1 MTVCRCWAGR
11 VSLCVCSSIIY
22 PLSRLPA
29 GQFLPTSRSSSLLSA
44 GGVLWSAVGGNHS
57 SSFLW
62 SDSETARLDVSF
74 YRIWSRARPV
84 SVALRAPMNT
94 LTRPHSDATSSLT
107 DEAHTAGSRPIRAA
121 SSDADWKSHIVKLY
135 GDSFFFGDRCSSCIV
150 VKKKILH
157 VFRNQMFYKSGC
169 ECSVETFRIQ
179 REVKV
184 RCMNVLLFHT
194 QNDLIDEAMKLPQL
208 ITYNK
213 TIMFL
218 HFK

>member
-11 VSLCVCSSIIY
+11 VSLCVCSSVIY

-74 YRIWSRARPV
+74 YRIWSRARPA
-84 SVALRAPMNT
+84 SVAPRAPMNT

-107 DEAHTAGSRPIRAA
+107 DEPTNQ
-121 SSDADWKSHIVKLY
+121 SSLQWCWLKKSHCQIIWKL
-135 GDSFFFGDRCSSCIV
+135 FFLWRQVFLLYRR
-150 VKKKILH
+150 KKKDTSC
-157 VFRNQMFYKSGC
+157 FQES
-169 ECSVETFRIQ
+169 
-179 REVKV
+179 
-184 RCMNVLLFHT
+184 NVL
-194 QNDLIDEAMKLPQL
+194 
-208 ITYNK
+208 
-213 TIMFL
+213 
-218 HFK
+218 